1 MTKKK
6 GTKANNLLAKNLLRG
21 IAGNLDSH
29 YKIETALKTIKK
41 KTTDRHVKQ
50 ALTTIRTSPVY
61 LNNILTRHFNYYVPS
76 KLVNIVEYSSKDIL
90 SLIENNESKLKKC
103 LTIFFDIYEAI
114 QSKDFSIA
122 IENCIKL
129 TEERGASLGL
139 FRLLMFLYNQLEYSV
154 ENSHYISV
162 IDALLKKIH
171 IGNLKVINDGVR
183 QLIDIRAD
191 FFGVCA
197 KINNAHIDENSKK
210 ILQCF
215 ISHTPVDDKDFLESL
230 NAHYSYSLLDSVLY
244 INIINRL
251 EFKSIIL
258 PTGIQDILNKI
269 SMLNINLSYYE
280 GDNDCDSV
288 RELSFYRESYLL
300 IEQNDCLR
308 YKTIHSLYFNTPKAS
323 IRLKTPYENRVIS
336 KYYNDVNNILDLRY
350 DNQDDNLQINL
361 DVYCPRNSSS
371 MENSAAFSYLLMKND
386 GHISNED
393 KHEKVFIMLMS
404 KTRDLAYTCS
414 PEHFGLIKNNTSN
427 LEIKLIVLCLL
438 TAHPLDNDDFA
449 DFELRK
455 VFQNLCIS
463 KHEGNI
469 LNTLKSFYIISP
481 AISEYFLYSF
491 DEVFIS
497 KLFNINVKP
506 SEALE
511 IRAELFEWY
520 GHIKENKKYLDRAKN
535 IRIDIQINKHQQHID
550 DARIYAEPARVNQWI
565 TDNILNDLVLQFD
578 MLDWLNLP
586 KFQFDWNNLTGAL
599 KPENEI
605 AIAILRSYN
614 EFVNN
619 KLYGISS
626 YLGRR
631 IRHGTAKGTGVEE
644 VKAMSNNEE
653 YALLFLEP
661 YFVEEWNHWLKY
673 YISEFDNL
681 IGDYFHIKSD
691 KKPNG
696 LLSPRIDTVKKSSIA
711 DSLVETLLKY
721 YLDHDSLTV
730 APSIITDYCWRLLEG
745 DLLTARQHILKVKS
759 RISVF
764 NIKAQKKI
772 IHKRLAQKF
781 SNEVNALTTEKFTLI
796 SSWFNKPS
804 YASPSASVSLL
815 FKIVID
821 EIQKQN
827 PCFDPQIGDIDED
840 HILTGGQY
848 FVIYDALTVIIK
860 NIAEHGDETGTI
872 RFISSIELPQGEN
885 SKKKLFVE
893 ITSEPK
899 TKASFENSKRLIL
912 SKLNSVDIIDANI
925 IEGNSGI
932 KKLKAM
938 QSDNLIKDINYK
950 FFTDKEKPLISAI
963 FSIKLG
969 Y

>member
-1 MTKKK
+1 
-6 GTKANNLLAKNLLRG
+6 
-21 IAGNLDSH
+21 
-29 YKIETALKTIKK
+29 
-41 KTTDRHVKQ
+41 
-50 ALTTIRTSPVY
+50 
-61 LNNILTRHFNYYVPS
+61 
-76 KLVNIVEYSSKDIL
+76 
-90 SLIENNESKLKKC
+90 
-103 LTIFFDIYEAI
+103 
-114 QSKDFSIA
+114 
-122 IENCIKL
+122 
-129 TEERGASLGL
+129 
-139 FRLLMFLYNQLEYSV
+139 
-154 ENSHYISV
+154 
-162 IDALLKKIH
+162 
-171 IGNLKVINDGVR
+171 
-183 QLIDIRAD
+183 
-191 FFGVCA
+191 
-197 KINNAHIDENSKK
+197 
-210 ILQCF
+210 
-215 ISHTPVDDKDFLESL
+215 
-230 NAHYSYSLLDSVLY
+230 
-244 INIINRL
+244 
-251 EFKSIIL
+251 
-258 PTGIQDILNKI
+258 
-269 SMLNINLSYYE
+269 
-280 GDNDCDSV
+280 
-288 RELSFYRESYLL
+288 
-300 IEQNDCLR
+300 
-308 YKTIHSLYFNTPKAS
+308 
-323 IRLKTPYENRVIS
+323 
-336 KYYNDVNNILDLRY
+336 
-350 DNQDDNLQINL
+350 
-361 DVYCPRNSSS
+361 
-371 MENSAAFSYLLMKND
+371 MENSAAFSYLLVKND
-386 GHISNED
+386 GHILNET
-393 KHEKVFIMLMS
+393 KNENVFIMLMS
-404 KTRDLAYTCS
+404 KTRDLAHTCS
-414 PEHFGLIKNNTSN
+414 SEHLELIKNQTSN

-438 TAHPLDNDDFA
+438 TAHSLDNNDFA

-463 KHEGNI
+463 KHDGNI

-520 GHIKENKKYLDRAKN
+520 GTIKEDKQYLDRARN

-578 MLDWLNLP
+578 MLDWLKLP
-586 KFQFDWNNLTGAL
+586 KFQFDWNNLTGGL

-631 IRHGTAKGTGVEE
+631 IRHGTAKGTGIEE

-653 YALLFLEP
+653 YALLFSEP
-661 YFVEEWNHWLKY
+661 YFVEEWNHWLKD
-673 YISEFDNL
+673 YISAFDNL

-691 KKPNG
+691 TKPNG
-696 LLSPRIDTVKKSSIA
+696 LLSPRIDTVKKSTIA
-711 DSLVETLLKY
+711 NSLVETLLKY
-721 YLDHDSLTV
+721 YLKDDSLAA
-730 APSIITDYCWRLLEG
+730 APPVITDYCWRLLEG
-745 DLLTARQHILKVKS
+745 DLLAARQHILKVKA

-764 NIKAQKKI
+764 NIKAQRKI
-772 IHKRLAQKF
+772 LNKRLAQKF
-781 SNEVNALTTEKFTLI
+781 SNEVNGLTTEKFTLI

-804 YASPSASVSLL
+804 YASPSASISLL

-827 PCFDPQIGDIDED
+827 PCFNPKIGDIGEE

-860 NIAEHGDETGTI
+860 NIAEHGNETGTI
-872 RFISSIELPQGEN
+872 NFISSIELPQDDN

-893 ITSEPK
+893 IASEPK
-899 TKASFENSKRLIL
+899 AKASFEKCKHLIL

-938 QSDNLIKDINYK
+938 QSDNLISDINYK
-950 FFTDKEKPLISAI
+950 FFPDLEKPLISAI
-963 FSIKLG
+963 FSMKLG